1 MMSLPNSRAAD
12 DDDFIP
18 SLANALAAIELFSAE
33 NPEWTLSQ
41 IARELEL
48 TPGSTRRVLRT
59 LELLGYAVADEGRF
73 RLTAR
78 VLNLGFAYLSSQPFA
93 RTAQPLMRELATRLG
108 ITCSIAVL
116 DGRELVYVA
125 RAIYGHFEPAYVHVG
140 ARFPAYAT
148 SPGKVL
154 LAALPGEELDRR
166 LDGWQ
171 IEAFTPNTVATVDE
185 LRAQLP
191 AIRAQGWA
199 INDQEMFLGNRSIAV
214 PLTIGGAQTAS
225 IVAATSVARVSREG
239 LLTDLLPPLQAAAD
253 EIQRVAEALL

>member
-1 MMSLPNSRAAD
+1 LPKARAD
-12 DDDFIP
+12 DDDYIP
-18 SLANALAAIELFSAE
+18 SLANALAAMELFSAE

-41 IARELEL
+41 ISRHLEL

-59 LELLGYAVADEGRF
+59 LELLGYAVSDDGRF

-93 RTAQPLMRELATRLG
+93 TTAQPLMRELATRLG

-116 DGRELVYVA
+116 DGREVVYIA
-125 RAIYGHFEPAYVHVG
+125 RATFAQFEPVYVHVG
-140 ARFPAYAT
+140 ARFPAYAAA
-148 SPGKVL
+148 PGKVL
-154 LAALPGEELDRR
+154 LAALPDDELERR
-166 LDGWQ
+166 LDGWR
-171 IEAFTPNTVATVDE
+171 IEAFTPNTVASVDE
-185 LRAQLP
+185 LRGQLP
-191 AIRAQGWA
+191 AIRAQGWS

-225 IVAATSVARVSREG
+225 IVAATQVSRVSLDG
-239 LLTDLLPPLQAAAD
+239 LLTELLPPLQDAAD

>member
-1 MMSLPNSRAAD
+1 LPNPRAAD

-18 SLANALAAIELFSAE
+18 SLANALAAIELFSAD

-41 IARELEL
+41 ISRELKL

-78 VLNLGFAYLSSQPFA
+78 VLNLGFAYLSSQPFSV
-93 RTAQPLMRELATRLG
+93 TAQPLMREMATRLG

-116 DGRELVYVA
+116 DGRDVVYVA
-125 RAIYGHFEPAYVHVG
+125 RATYGQFEPVYVHVG
-140 ARFPAYAT
+140 ARFPAYAAA
-148 SPGKVL
+148 PGKVL
-154 LAALPGEELDRR
+154 LAALPEDELERR
-166 LDGWQ
+166 LDGWRL
-171 IEAFTPNTVATVDE
+171 EAFTPNTVSSVDE
-185 LRAQLP
+185 LRQQLA
-191 AIRAQGWA
+191 AIRTQGWS
-199 INDQEMFLGNRSIAV
+199 INDQEMFLGNRSIAM

-225 IVAATSVARVSREG
+225 IVAATTVSRHSLEA
-239 LLTDLLPPLQAAAD
+239 LHTELLPPLQAAAE

>member
-1 MMSLPNSRAAD
+1 LPNPRAAD

-41 IARELEL
+41 IARQLEL

-78 VLNLGFAYLSSQPFA
+78 VLNLGLAYLSSQPFSV
-93 RTAQPLMRELATRLG
+93 TAQPLMREMATRLG
-108 ITCSIAVL
+108 ITCSITVL
-116 DGRELVYVA
+116 DGRDIVYVA
-125 RAIYGHFEPAYVHVG
+125 RATYAQFEPMFVHVG

-154 LAALPGEELDRR
+154 LAALPEDELERR
-166 LDGWQ
+166 LEGWRM
-171 IEAFTPNTVATVDE
+171 EAFTPNTVTSVDE

-225 IVAATSVARVSREG
+225 IVAATQVSRVSLDG
-239 LLTDLLPPLQAAAD
+239 LLTDLLPPLRAAAD
-253 EIQRVAEALL
+253 EIQRVAEALM

>member
-1 MMSLPNSRAAD
+1 LPNPRVAD

-41 IARELEL
+41 ISRELGL

-59 LELLGYAVADEGRF
+59 LELLGYAVAGEGRF

-93 RTAQPLMRELATRLG
+93 VTAQPLMREIATRLG
-108 ITCSIAVL
+108 ITCSITVL
-116 DGRELVYVA
+116 DGRDVVYVA
-125 RAIYGHFEPAYVHVG
+125 RATYAHFEPAYVHAG

-154 LAALPGEELDRR
+154 LAGLPEDELERR
-166 LDGWQ
+166 IDGWR
-171 IEAFTPNTVATVDE
+171 IEAFTPNTVASVDE

-225 IVAATSVARVSREG
+225 IVAATQVSRVSLDG
-239 LLTDLLPPLQAAAD
+239 LLTELLPPLQDAAD